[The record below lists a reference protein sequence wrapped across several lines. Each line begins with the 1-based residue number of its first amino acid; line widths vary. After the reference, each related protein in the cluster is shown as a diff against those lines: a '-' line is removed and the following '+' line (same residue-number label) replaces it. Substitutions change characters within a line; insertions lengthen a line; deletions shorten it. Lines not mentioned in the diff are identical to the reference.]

1 MTGRGKKKGKKDVAT
16 SETTHQGE
24 SSQGQLPSKSD
35 KSKNQSP
42 VQSTNNVK
50 GWSDPK
56 FNESSLTMGQLQDM
70 IKTLATQIYDKK
82 YEDLK
87 NDMEEEVEWRVTAQC
102 EELEETVDNLKEE
115 LKTIKKDR
123 ESLKQE
129 LNTIKQEGETLKVEN
144 RKLRRCVERCEYKL
158 SCIKTKQLKDLKI
171 KMDEIEQK
179 CLERDVQIVG
189 APELPED
196 LDGDEEKEMQMIVKL
211 AKEKMNITL
220 KKDNIEKIH
229 RLGKRKLDRPRDL
242 VIRFRNNIT
251 RNQFYRKRKETS
263 NNSDPQKNIYI
274 NDHLTE
280 YRRNL
285 FYTARQLVKRKK
297 VFAAWSQQGNIL
309 IRKTE
314 GDQVIQV
321 HSHEHLA
328 ELQLIEDVSEE
339 LDDSSLYPASS
350 DVNEDSSQVDS
361 DF

>member
-1 MTGRGKKKGKKDVAT
+1 M
-16 SETTHQGE
+16 
-24 SSQGQLPSKSD
+24 L
-35 KSKNQSP
+35 
-42 VQSTNNVK
+42 
-50 GWSDPK
+50 
-56 FNESSLTMGQLQDM
+56 
-70 IKTLATQIYDKK
+70 
-82 YEDLK
+82 
-87 NDMEEEVEWRVTAQC
+87 
-102 EELEETVDNLKEE
+102 
-115 LKTIKKDR
+115 
-123 ESLKQE
+123 
-129 LNTIKQEGETLKVEN
+129 ETLEN
-144 RKLRRCVERCEYKL
+144 IV
-158 SCIKTKQLKDLKI
+158 SNIP
-171 KMDEIEQK
+171 
-179 CLERDVQIVG
+179 DVQIVG

-229 RLGKRKLDRPRDL
+229 RLGKRKLEKPRDL

-297 VFAAWSQQGNIL
+297 VFAAWSQHGNIL

-314 GDQVIQV
+314 GDQVIQL

-328 ELQLIEDVSEE
+328 ELQLLDRDEVS
-339 LDDSSLYPASS
+339 DDSSLHPATS
-350 DVNEDSSQVDS
+350 DMNGDSSQIDS

>member
-1 MTGRGKKKGKKDVAT
+1 MNTV
-16 SETTHQGE
+16 QGSVV
-24 SSQGQLPSKSD
+24 SSML
-35 KSKNQSP
+35 
-42 VQSTNNVK
+42 
-50 GWSDPK
+50 
-56 FNESSLTMGQLQDM
+56 
-70 IKTLATQIYDKK
+70 
-82 YEDLK
+82 
-87 NDMEEEVEWRVTAQC
+87 
-102 EELEETVDNLKEE
+102 
-115 LKTIKKDR
+115 
-123 ESLKQE
+123 
-129 LNTIKQEGETLKVEN
+129 ETLEN
-144 RKLRRCVERCEYKL
+144 IV
-158 SCIKTKQLKDLKI
+158 SNIP
-171 KMDEIEQK
+171 
-179 CLERDVQIVG
+179 DVQIVG

-229 RLGKRKLDRPRDL
+229 RLGKRKLEKPRDL

-297 VFAAWSQQGNIL
+297 VFAAWSQHGNIL

-314 GDQVIQV
+314 GDQVIQL

-328 ELQLIEDVSEE
+328 ELQLLDRDEVS
-339 LDDSSLYPASS
+339 DDSSLHPATS
-350 DVNEDSSQVDS
+350 DMNGDSSQIDS
-361 DF
+361 DFW